1 MDLQLQGKVALVT
14 GGSRG
19 IGKAIAEKLL
29 AEGVRVAIA
38 ARDQSRLT
46 DTVTQLDKKYAG
58 QISGYICD
66 TRDLST
72 IQQMVSEITSRW
84 GDISILVNNA
94 AEPGGPRPVLSEIDW
109 KEHLLPQVD
118 TKVMGYL
125 RCAQVVA
132 PLMKKSNWGR
142 IINISGMQAR
152 NSGSTVG
159 SIRNVAVAA
168 LTKNL
173 ADELGPSGITVSCIH
188 PGLTRTEATESRIR
202 EQMEQKNKTRAEIE
216 SELSTQ
222 NSIRKLVDASDVA
235 ALATFLASPLSVAV
249 TGEVIAA
256 GGGVGTGIYY

>member
-1 MDLQLQGKVALVT
+1 VDLLLKGKVALVT

-19 IGKAIAEKLL
+19 IGKAIAERLL
-29 AEGVRVAIA
+29 DEGVQVAIA
-38 ARDQSRLT
+38 ARNQNRL
-46 DTVTQLDKKYAG
+46 DATVTELDEKYTG
-58 QISGYICD
+58 QITGYICD
-66 TRDLST
+66 TRDLSS
-72 IQQMVSEITSRW
+72 IRQMVAEITAQW
-84 GDISILVNNA
+84 GDINILVNNA

-109 KEHLLPQVD
+109 EEHLLPQVD

-125 RCAQVVA
+125 RCAQIVV
-132 PLMKKSNWGR
+132 PLMKKSTWGR

-152 NSGSTVG
+152 NSGSAVG

-202 EQMEQKNKTRAEIE
+202 EQMDQKKKTRDEIE
-216 SELSTQ
+216 DELSNQ
-222 NSIRKLVDASDVA
+222 NSIRKLVDSSDVA
-235 ALATFLASPLSVAV
+235 ALVTFLASPLSVAV

>member
-1 MDLQLQGKVALVT
+1 VDLLLKGKVALVT

-19 IGKAIAEKLL
+19 IGKAIAERLL
-29 AEGVRVAIA
+29 DEGVQVAIA
-38 ARDQSRLT
+38 ARDRNRL
-46 DTVTQLDKKYAG
+46 DATVTELDEKYTG
-58 QISGYICD
+58 QITGYICD
-66 TRDLST
+66 TRDLSS
-72 IQQMVSEITSRW
+72 IRQMVGEITAQW
-84 GDISILVNNA
+84 GDINILVNNA

-109 KEHLLPQVD
+109 EEHLLPQVD

-125 RCAQVVA
+125 RCAQIVV
-132 PLMKKSNWGR
+132 PFMKKSTWGR

-152 NSGSTVG
+152 NSGSAVG

-202 EQMEQKNKTRAEIE
+202 EQMEQKKKTRDEIE
-216 SELSTQ
+216 NELSNQ
-222 NSIRKLVDASDVA
+222 NSIRKLVDSSDVA
-235 ALATFLASPLSVAV
+235 ALVAFLASPLSVAV